1 MVYKKKFRRG
11 HWVEAMRLL
20 CIVGLAICW
29 GCMTVDAS
37 EIPECFRVLGTTV
50 PADKQ
55 NPPTHGFTEKM
66 PETHMDAYEASADET
81 VRGYVV
87 YAKSY
92 LSEVYPRTTPQ
103 PSQVTASLSGFS
115 SRGEIEPVTFSIYAL
130 EDLSDVSVSVSDL
143 KGPGESTIGTHNLD
157 VRAVRSWPKRVW
169 KNPPVSEYLMTPWF
183 LEKLDTYTIPQ
194 ASSRRFWI
202 NLRVPPMAKAGTYH
216 GVISVEIG
224 NRSGY
229 ELTLTFE
236 VLDIEL
242 MDAPVKQ
249 SIIYHM
255 HDDLNKEM
263 FLPFP
268 WKGHYRRVAVN
279 LKAHGFNAV
288 FIMLPVAFQGRMQ
301 DGKAVFDLESLAP
314 FVDECNA
321 LGIDV
326 IFNMT
331 LDWVLPG
338 TGPSD
343 DYGVN
348 IRGFVDSWQARGWK
362 LPILSYG
369 DESDASDRWKH
380 YIRHLEISK
389 KAVPE
394 AKTYTTIV
402 YPWNTN
408 IFEPHLDIRAHA
420 LLDDRVIGPTKKADR
435 ELWQYSG
442 SHGGAQIARFYRGIW
457 GYRYGLKGLSDWVYF
472 MLYHKDE
479 FLDDLV
485 GGASAGGPNH
495 RCFVVPTE
503 RGPLPSP
510 RLEGIRE
517 GAKDRQYLYTL
528 DELIK
533 AARASGAAELAV
545 LADAAQHHIDSH
557 LEPLRKLPRYEK
569 DGEFPHRIVSGRIT
583 DPAYFNRLRQ
593 GCATHIRKLQQ
604 ALK

>member
-1 MVYKKKFRRG
+1 MIDQKTLGRVHTLK
-11 HWVEAMRLL
+11 AMRFL
-20 CIVGLAICW
+20 CSVGLAICW

-37 EIPECFRVLGTTV
+37 EIPESFRVLGTTV

-66 PETHMDAYEASADET
+66 PATHMDPYQPSADET
-81 VRGYVV
+81 ARGYVV

-103 PSQVTASLSGFS
+103 LSQVTASLSGFS
-115 SRGEIEPVTFSIYAL
+115 ARGEIEPITFSIYAL

-143 KGPGESTIGTHNLD
+143 KGPDGSTISSHNLD

-169 KNPPVSEYLMTPWF
+169 ENPPVNEYLMTPWF
-183 LEKLDTYTIPQ
+183 LEKLDNYTIPG
-194 ASSRRFWI
+194 ASSRRFWT
-202 NLRVPPMAKAGTYH
+202 NLRVPPTAKPGTYR
-216 GVISVEIG
+216 GVITVEIG
-224 NRSGY
+224 NRAGY

-242 MDAPVKQ
+242 MNAPVKQ
-249 SIIYHM
+249 AIIYHM
-255 HDDLNKEM
+255 HDDLNEKPY
-263 FLPFP
+263 LPFR
-268 WKGHYRRVAVN
+268 WERHYHRVAVN

-301 DGKAVFDLESLAP
+301 DGKAVFDLEPLAP
-314 FVDECNA
+314 FVDECNT

-331 LDWVLPG
+331 LEWVLPG

-348 IRGFVDSWQARGWK
+348 IRGFVDSWLARGWK

-394 AKTYTTIV
+394 AQTYTTIV
-402 YPWNTN
+402 YPWNTD

-420 LLDDRVIGPTKKADR
+420 LLDDRVVEPTQKAAR

-457 GYRYGLKGLSDWVYF
+457 GYRFGLKGLSDWVYF
-472 MLYHKDE
+472 TVYHKDA
-479 FLDDLV
+479 FLDDLA

-503 RGPLPSP
+503 SGPLPSP

-517 GAKDRQYLYTL
+517 GAKDRRYLYTL

-533 AARASGAAELAV
+533 TTRVAGNDKLAK
-545 LADAAQHHIDSH
+545 LADAAQQHIDQH

-569 DGEFPHRIVSGRIT
+569 NGEFPHKIVSERIT
-583 DPAYFNRLRQ
+583 DPAYFDRLRL
-593 GCATHIRKLQQ
+593 GCAMHIRKLQE

>member
-1 MVYKKKFRRG
+1 MYKKALGDGFEG
-11 HWVEAMRLL
+11 LGFPCV
-20 CIVGLAICW
+20 VGLAIYW
-29 GCMTVDAS
+29 GCLTVGAS

-55 NPPTHGFTEKM
+55 NPPKHGFMERM
-66 PETHMDAYEASADET
+66 PETHLDAYEASADET
-81 VRGYVV
+81 ARGYVV

-103 PSQVTASLSGFS
+103 PSQVTASLNGFS
-115 SRGEIEPVTFSIYAL
+115 TRGEIEPVTFSIYAL
-130 EDLSDVSVSVSDL
+130 EELRDVSVSVSDL
-143 KGPGESTIGTHNLD
+143 KGPGGSAISSRNLD

-169 KNPPVSEYLMTPWF
+169 KNPPVNEYLMTPWF
-183 LEKLDTYTIPQ
+183 LEKLDTYTIPR
-194 ASSRRFWI
+194 ATSRRFWT
-202 NLRVPPMAKAGTYH
+202 NLRVPATVKPGTYR
-216 GVISVEIG
+216 GVITVTIG
-224 NRSGY
+224 DRASY
-229 ELTLTFE
+229 DLTLTFE

-242 MDAPVKQ
+242 MNSPVKQ
-249 SIIYHM
+249 AIIYHM
-255 HDDLNKEM
+255 HDDLSEEPY
-263 FLPFP
+263 LPFP
-268 WKGHYRRVAVN
+268 WKGHYHRVAVN

-288 FIMLPVAFQGRMQ
+288 FIMLPVAFHGRMV
-301 DGKAVFDLESLAP
+301 DGKAVFDLEPLAP

-343 DYGVN
+343 NYGVN
-348 IRGFVDSWQARGWK
+348 IRGFVDSWRARGWK

-369 DESDASDRWKH
+369 DESDASDHWKH
-380 YIRHLEISK
+380 FIRHLEISK

-394 AKTYTTIV
+394 AQTYTTIV
-402 YPWNTN
+402 YPWNTD

-420 LLDDRVIGPTKKADR
+420 LLDDRVVEPTKKAGR

-442 SHGGAQIARFYRGIW
+442 SHGGAQIARFYRGVW
-457 GYRYGLKGLSDWVYF
+457 GYRFGLQGLSDWVYF
-472 MLYHKDE
+472 TVYHKDAY
-479 FLDDLV
+479 LDDLV

-517 GAKDRQYLYTL
+517 GAEDRRYLHTL
-528 DELIK
+528 DTLIK
-533 AARASGAAELAV
+533 MTRAAGNTG
-545 LADAAQHHIDSH
+545 LADAARQYIDDH
-557 LEPLRKLPRYEK
+557 LEPLRELPRYKK
-569 DGEFPHRIVSGRIT
+569 DGAFPHQVVSGRIT
-583 DPAYFNRLRQ
+583 DPAYFDRLRL
-593 GCATHIRKLQQ
+593 GCATHIKKLQDV
-604 ALK
+604 LK